1 MNLARKNQFLPMTNP
16 ITSEAQIQARIRRRV
31 LSLFKSR
38 GVLPPEETEDML
50 LMFLAHLPPTSNDYL
65 WQPYCY
71 RLCNTPIT
79 VTPAIRHAH
88 PGGNKADFDA
98 ARQGSN
104 AELITSLSYL
114 GGKEEYRWTYAVQ
127 IFSTNDSKG
136 FPVV

>member
-16 ITSEAQIQARIRRRV
+16 ITSEAQIQALQSRIRRRV

-79 VTPAIRHAH
+79 VTPAIRHTQV
-88 PGGNKADFDA
+88 NV
-98 ARQGSN
+98 N
-104 AELITSLSYL
+104 
-114 GGKEEYRWTYAVQ
+114 V
-127 IFSTNDSKG
+127 
-136 FPVV
+136 